1 MKVKTRIDIIAKQFE
16 RGLRCAGCLES
27 SIEQII
33 NLIKEQEIN
42 TIGFL
47 ASDNGFKV
55 CELIIAIDWDEYNQ
69 QNIDKDF
76 RPENIGGLQDTGE
89 TIEVESSL
97 DLLEKM
103 AKEKQLQLSYW
114 ISFADA
120 LGIRNP
126 EEYYR
131 RKNQLRFSDT
141 SYGWLNDLGR
151 DEVDI
156 IPDLPELKIRLLD
169 IKEIDAQD
177 AIRIKSKKKEMS
189 DSEKVA
195 KELVKSRTGAPGD
208 YEVDQKVFPMQ
219 ISLTLQ
225 GIKKAA
231 EILGVTSLN
240 EPVNVTLKESVILAL
255 RRKEEQL
262 EGNILDDK
270 TMQLL
275 TAAVTSFFSSL
286 NKDSSSSGQGNM
298 SIKQGNMNSEP
309 PKPPVTP
316 AKPLAT
322 PKKKD
327 DKETLKTLKELNA
340 TLILNFIGIAVLCS
354 ILLLTGFDM
363 STALWNH
370 AVIFIPVSVWLIYVF
385 VGGVPFD
392 NKYVKYRNAIFMILL
407 LTGAVF
413 ATDFFLGNVET
424 SFISKLST
432 LIKSLYS
439 VPLSAL
445 IAISSLKNLNEENN
459 KVIEKK
465 NKVRHIPLL
474 KNLSIILCS
483 VLAVFLLAGIVKP
496 MFKTANVGD
505 YVTFGHYEQDNDL
518 SNGKEEIEWLVLD
531 KKGDELLVISR
542 YGLDCQPYN
551 DEANP
556 VTWINCSLRSW
567 LHNEFLNT
575 AFTSAEQE
583 EIILTTS
590 SIDNYDTADKI
601 FLLSTDEVD
610 TLFMGD
616 PDAVAFIPSTFAT
629 PYAKSQGAYVDEDG
643 YVWWWLRSVTGD
655 YPHAVGDYGAVYI
668 NSEKYGG
675 INATDTTVR
684 PAIWVNQDAVSILE
698 NHNLP
703 LVSAEVSYR
712 ANESDE
718 WANILNANVGDIVEC
733 QIIYQNLDNTMQ
745 EDVVV
750 KFELPENLVYVSG
763 STVLY
768 NVNHKE
774 GISIEQD
781 AIVTTGIT
789 IGDYTEGSNAIIR
802 FSAKV
807 VDNSLAYGKNTLVT
821 WGRISVG
828 DEVIQHKAEVIVQK

>member
-42 TIGFL
+42 TISFL

-76 RPENIGGLQDTGE
+76 RPENIGGLQDSGE

-151 DEVDI
+151 DEVDF

-231 EILGVTSLN
+231 ELLEVTSLN
-240 EPVNVTLKESVILAL
+240 EPVNATLKKSVILAL

-262 EGNILDDK
+262 ENNNLDDK

-275 TAAVTSFFSSL
+275 TAAVTSFFASL
-286 NKDSSSSGQGNM
+286 SKEGTSSGQGNM
-298 SIKQGNMNSEP
+298 PSKQGNTNADP
-309 PKPPVTP
+309 PKLPVTP
-316 AKPLAT
+316 AKPPAT
-322 PKKKD
+322 PLKKD
-327 DKETLKTLKELNA
+327 DKKSLKKLRKLKVSLELNLIVIA
-340 TLILNFIGIAVLCS
+340 GLVAILLFTGINLSTTLWNCALILTIVANLVCVFLS
-354 ILLLTGFDM
+354 DILFD
-363 STALWNH
+363 
-370 AVIFIPVSVWLIYVF
+370 
-385 VGGVPFD
+385 D
-392 NKYVKYRNAIFMILL
+392 EYVKYRNTFFIITIIAASV
-407 LTGAVF
+407 AVANMLF
-413 ATDFFLGNVET
+413 GGTEN
-424 SFISKLST
+424 SFISKLYT
-432 LIKSLYS
+432 LIGNLYMI
-439 VPLSAL
+439 PLFAL
-445 IAISSLKNLNEENN
+445 ITFSSLKKLNDENG
-459 KVIEKK
+459 KLTEKK
-465 NKVRHIPLL
+465 NKVKNIPLL

-483 VLAVFLLAGIVKP
+483 VLAVFLLIGIVKP
-496 MFKTANVGD
+496 MFKTVTVGD

-542 YGLDCQPYN
+542 YGLDCQPFN
-551 DEANP
+551 EESTPAD
-556 VTWINCSLRSW
+556 WITCSLRSW
-567 LHNEFLNT
+567 LHDEFLNT
-575 AFTSAEQE
+575 AFTSDEQE
-583 EIILTTS
+583 SIILSTYS
-590 SIDNYDTADKI
+590 YGEYDTADKI
-601 FLLSTDEVD
+601 FLLSEDEVE
-610 TLFMGD
+610 TLFLGES
-616 PDAVAFIPSTFAT
+616 DAVGFVPSTFAT
-629 PYAKSQGAYVDEDG
+629 PYAKSKGAYVSDDG
-643 YVWWWLRSVTGD
+643 YVWWWLRTVAGD
-655 YPHAVGDYGAVYI
+655 YPLAVGDYGAIYS
-668 NSEKYGG
+668 NAEMYGG
-675 INATDTTVR
+675 VNAMNTTVR
-684 PAIWVNQDAVSILE
+684 PVIWVNQDAVSILE

-718 WANILNANVGDIVEC
+718 WANTLNANVGDIVEC
-733 QIIYQNLDNTMQ
+733 QVIYQNLDNTMQ

-750 KFELPENLVYVSG
+750 KFELPENLAYVSG

-789 IGDYTEGSNAIIR
+789 IGDYAEGSNAIIR